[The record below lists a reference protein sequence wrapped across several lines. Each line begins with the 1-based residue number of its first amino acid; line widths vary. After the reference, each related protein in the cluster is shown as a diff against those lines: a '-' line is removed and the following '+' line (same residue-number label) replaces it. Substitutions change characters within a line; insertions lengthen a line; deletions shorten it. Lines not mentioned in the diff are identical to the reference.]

1 VRRRLS
7 IGARWTLRYTL
18 ALLVTVTVFGIFTYE
33 QILARTEEDARFV
46 LELQVQEA
54 VEALQGSEP
63 GSSDVE
69 VALERSVMAADRD
82 LKLGLQVFDA
92 EGRPVVSRGSG
103 EHQEFPLPTPEPA
116 ASAEE
121 MPGEEIWRYED
132 VVQEKYDY
140 LVLTVP
146 VASGFV
152 QGSLYTRI
160 FVRNARDLRDIYLY
174 SLPAVLLLT
183 ALLGSWLARGI
194 LRPLQEMNQTARR
207 ITGTNLEETIPTT
220 GARDELDEL
229 AVTLNGMIARIRR
242 SVERTRR
249 FAANAAHEL
258 RTPLNAIRSR
268 LEVTLSQPR
277 SPEEYRHI
285 LAETAQEVEQLSTS
299 VHGMMRLAQSEAG
312 LSGDQRVPVA
322 LEPLLSEVVEFFEPL
337 AAASDVHLEARLE
350 DAGTVPGD
358 PSWLHQLFAN
368 LVHNAVKYTPKG
380 GHVVLDCETEPDGEA
395 LVVTVRDDGP
405 GIPAEEQA
413 RVFEPFH
420 RVRGPESPPCAGLGL
435 ALAREIARAHGGRI
449 DLASTPGEGSAFRV
463 RLPLQ
468 GAPPAV

>member
-1 VRRRLS
+1 MRRRLS

-18 ALLVTVTVFGIFTYE
+18 ALLVTVTVFGVFTYE

-54 VEALQGSEP
+54 VEALQ
-63 GSSDVE
+63 SSAPDSADVE
-69 VALERSVMAADRD
+69 VALERSVMAAERD
-82 LKLGLQVFDA
+82 LKLGLQVFGA
-92 EGRPVVSRGSG
+92 EGRSVVSRGSG
-103 EHQEFPLPTPEPA
+103 EHKEFSLPAGPR
-116 ASAEE
+116 SAE
-121 MPGEEIWRYED
+121 GEETWRYESVPD
-132 VVQEKYDY
+132 ERYDY

-146 VASGFV
+146 VADGYV

-174 SLPAVLLLT
+174 SLPAVLLVT

-229 AVTLNGMIARIRR
+229 AATLNGMIARIRR

-258 RTPLNAIRSR
+258 RTPLNALRSR
-268 LEVTLSQPR
+268 LEVTLSQTR
-277 SPEEYRHI
+277 SPEEYRRI
-285 LAETAQEVEQLSTS
+285 LAETSHEVEQLSTS
-299 VHGMMRLAQSEAG
+299 VHGMMRLAQSEGG
-312 LSGDQRVPVA
+312 LSQDQRTPVA
-322 LEPLLSEVVEFFEPL
+322 LEPLLAEVVEFFEPL
-337 AAASDVHLEARLE
+337 AAESDVRLEARLE
-350 DAGTVPGD
+350 GVGTVPGD

-380 GHVVLDCETEPDGEA
+380 GHVTVDCENEPDGQA

-405 GIPAEEQA
+405 GIAPEEQA
-413 RVFEPFH
+413 RIFEPFH
-420 RVRGPESPPCAGLGL
+420 RLRGPESQPGTGLGL

-449 DLASTPGEGSAFRV
+449 DLASRPGEGAAFRV

-468 GAPPAV
+468 DAPPEA